1 MHSYSRFLFL
11 FILTVLGAVWG
22 SQAGAQTQSGSS
34 LVQGEC
40 AACHAV
46 SASQLTEKGRM
57 AQKGPALFYAGTK
70 YRRDWVMKWLQD
82 PVRIRPGGMFAGNHT
97 IVTEE
102 GDEIDAGSLVPHP
115 RLDAKQAIDVADY
128 LMTLT
133 AHADVVRAQEY
144 KPKKVSK
151 RMGAMNFNKFKGCSS
166 CHQDE
171 PEYGGVSG
179 PELYTAY
186 SRLKAD
192 FIVAYI
198 RNPLVWEG
206 VSLMPHS
213 DLKDKE
219 IYKLVHYL
227 KLISGEE

>member
-1 MHSYSRFLFL
+1 MHRLNRFLLTLFL
-11 FILTVLGAVWG
+11 FAAGTLGSLSVDAY
-22 SQAGAQTQSGSS
+22 AQSGAA

-40 AACHAV
+40 ASCHAV
-46 SASQLTEKGRM
+46 SAKQLTEKERM

-70 YRRDWVMKWLQD
+70 YRRDWVVQWLQD
-82 PVRIRPGGMFAGNHT
+82 PVRLRPGGMFAGNHT
-97 IVTEE
+97 LVTDD
-102 GDEIDAGSLVPHP
+102 GDEVDDSNLQAHP
-115 RLDAKQAIDVADY
+115 RLEAGKAIEVAEY

-133 AHADVVRAQEY
+133 AHADLIRAAEY

-151 RMGAMNFNKFKGCSS
+151 RMGAMNFSKFKGCSS

-171 PEYGGVSG
+171 PGYGGVSG

-198 RNPLVWEG
+198 RNPLLWDG
-206 VSLMPHS
+206 VSLMPHA